1 MTMEAQCKTCRR
13 QMRRYQRKL
22 VGILAIESLTSTI
35 RAPAVSLTAQSAA
48 SVGQSIIKLEQQLI
62 NTQAQIKELTKSLSE
77 LEQDEAAQ
85 KNKLEDEVARQRN
98 TELAIKDAIA
108 RGQAALTTGSTSAD
122 FLIKTGDKSSS
133 QNGIDSDDL
142 TGLIKQIVD
151 HIYGANHFDGLCFE
165 AYLKTD
171 AADTEAIAMLKQIC
185 GTTRGSIWTNRIRPT
200 MEIDTLDQSHHRAG
214 RRL

>member
-1 MTMEAQCKTCRR
+1 
-13 QMRRYQRKL
+13 MRRYQGKL

-108 RGQAALTTGSTSAD
+108 
-122 FLIKTGDKSSS
+122 
-133 QNGIDSDDL
+133 
-142 TGLIKQIVD
+142 
-151 HIYGANHFDGLCFE
+151 
-165 AYLKTD
+165 
-171 AADTEAIAMLKQIC
+171 
-185 GTTRGSIWTNRIRPT
+185 
-200 MEIDTLDQSHHRAG
+200 
-214 RRL
+214 